1 MASDSLSKT
10 VLRPGGRSMLGYFQ
24 GLVQYKSLIWTLAK
38 RDLKGRFAQSYLGW
52 VWIVLRAGFTLF
64 FFTLIFN
71 HFLSVES
78 EELPYPIFAFS
89 GMVAWYLFSGLTQ
102 STGLSLINSSDLIR
116 KIYFPKLVLP
126 LARSLEVLV
135 ELAIHLII
143 LFLGLLVFGVQPS
156 LSWLLVPFLFIPVL
170 LLGLMCG
177 IWLSLFTVRIRDLQ
191 YIIPFI
197 LNFGIWLTP
206 VFYPVSIVPEQ
217 FRPLVY
223 WVNPLV
229 SSLDCIRWAIVPNG
243 QFPIL
248 IIPIASILVF
258 FLAVGVFFFQR
269 KDGNMVDTI

>member
-1 MASDSLSKT
+1 
-10 VLRPGGRSMLGYFQ
+10 MLGYFQ